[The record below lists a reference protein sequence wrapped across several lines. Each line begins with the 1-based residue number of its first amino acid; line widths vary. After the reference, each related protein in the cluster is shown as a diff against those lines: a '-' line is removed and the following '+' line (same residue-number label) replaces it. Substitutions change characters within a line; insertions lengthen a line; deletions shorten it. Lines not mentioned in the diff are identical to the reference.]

1 MLEKDEIRRVATNIL
16 CRKSINY
23 EIIDSKSTESM
34 YLIIKNDVTSLMIR
48 FSDHTSSKNIRSFGV
63 NKKYATRENVE
74 RFINNAIRSLSIKTV
89 YQVLA

>member
-1 MLEKDEIRRVATNIL
+1 MLEKDEIRRVATSIL

-63 NKKYATRENVE
+63 NKKHATRENVE

>member
-16 CRKSINY
+16 GRKSINY

-34 YLIIKNDVTSLMIR
+34 YLIIKNDVTSLMVR
-48 FSDHTSSKNIRSFGV
+48 FSDHTSSKNIRSFGF

-74 RFINNAIRSLSIKTV
+74 RFINNEIRSLSIKTV